1 MNRVFS
7 LTISLIFVLNS
18 FAKDHCYIQTGVEK
32 SEKIALVILNG
43 MGDSKK
49 NRKIQL
55 DFFRDKGMDV
65 YIPDYKQRSSLDE
78 SLYKFSVFYDNYEID
93 SYKEVNFLCY
103 IIGGYVL
110 NRYIELNGKKNIRRI
125 IYDRSPIQERAARIG
140 ADKLPFLSR
149 VKYGQILFD
158 FSEVSLKPLSD
169 DTNLE
174 IGVIIEN
181 QATHLMR
188 IFEKSSYKYGKYSFD
203 VNDIEDNYDDFF
215 HTWLDHE
222 LMYRRFDV
230 IGAEI
235 LYFYREGIFTKK
247 AKRKKYDWDPFNKV
261 RL

>member
-1 MNRVFS
+1 MNKVFT
-7 LTISLIFVLNS
+7 LTISLIFILNLS
-18 FAKDHCYIQTGVEK
+18 AKDHCYIQRGVDK

-43 MGDSKK
+43 IGDSKK

-125 IYDRSPIQERAARIG
+125 IYDRSPIQERAARLG

-149 VKYGQILFD
+149 VKYGQLLFD
-158 FSEVSLKPLSD
+158 FSEVSLQPLSD
-169 DTNLE
+169 DTDLE

-203 VNDIEDNYDDFF
+203 INDIEDNYDDFF